1 MSTVA
6 APTPGTKIELGNISM
21 ASTCND
27 LVTINQFTV
36 TLVGTQLQVYA
47 QITPNNPTDSIVVLT
62 VTAGDGKGKTSAGG
76 NFAAGGQGGL
86 PGEMVSVLG
95 FSDLYDASIT
105 GNTVVASVQA
115 FLLTG
120 SGGCWVYQSQ
130 PIHL

>member
-6 APTPGTKIELGNISM
+6 APTPGTKIELGNIPM
-21 ASTCND
+21 TGTCND

-62 VTAGDGKGKTSAGG
+62 VNAGDGKGKTYAGA
-76 NFAAGGQGGL
+76 NFAAGGNAGL

-95 FSDLYDASIT
+95 FSDLYDSQIT
-105 GNTVVASVQA
+105 GNTVVAAVQA
-115 FLLTG
+115 YLLTG

-130 PIHL
+130 NVHL